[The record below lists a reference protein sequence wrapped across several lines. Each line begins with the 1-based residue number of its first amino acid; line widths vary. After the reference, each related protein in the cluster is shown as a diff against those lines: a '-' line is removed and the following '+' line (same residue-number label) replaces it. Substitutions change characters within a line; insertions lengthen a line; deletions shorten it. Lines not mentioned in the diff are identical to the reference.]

1 MNLGQLLDTV
11 EYGTRVRLVHY
22 KSTYNSDEYITTFVM
37 SDTLEYTKAY
47 ELVEPHIEK
56 EVIIV
61 YVTADGKLCVEIL

>member
-11 EYGTRVRLVHY
+11 EYGTRVRLVYY

-56 EVIIV
+56 RSN
-61 YVTADGKLCVEIL
+61 YNLCYSRWKIMC